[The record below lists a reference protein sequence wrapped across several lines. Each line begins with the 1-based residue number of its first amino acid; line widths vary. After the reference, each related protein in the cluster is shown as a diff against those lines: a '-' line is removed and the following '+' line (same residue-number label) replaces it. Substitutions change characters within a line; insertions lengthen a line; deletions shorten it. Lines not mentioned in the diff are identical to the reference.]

1 VTPWIAAAVSVQLLD
16 TVALVNALPDEGLP
30 AGSVGTIVP
39 IFVAGSAF
47 EVEFTDD
54 YGGPSRS
61 SCYGAVR
68 YDPRDRRTPTN
79 TPTTAPTSTTA
90 PIPMITIGGIPDPLP
105 SESGWDA
112 GGASA
117 AVGPAVVGSVEG
129 LAVSAAMRSSSP

>member
-1 VTPWIAAAVSVQLLD
+1 MQLLD
-16 TVALVNALPDEGLP
+16 TVALVNALPDEGLL
-30 AGSVGTIVP
+30 AGGVGAIVP

-54 YGGPSRS
+54 DGGTVALVTLR
-61 SCYGAVR
+61 AVR

-117 AVGPAVVGSVEG
+117 AVGPAVVGEVEG